1 MSFKDGEAV
10 AENEIKLNRFDLELW
25 NYFLENPEDF
35 KKLFSKN
42 LINKSDEF
50 IEGYRSYYSAYS
62 LWVDTKSYRDD
73 LPAWRTPWKNMKK
86 KKVMINDISQ

>member
-1 MSFKDGEAV
+1 MSFKDEEAL

-25 NYFLENPEDF
+25 NDFLENPEDF

-62 LWVDTKSYRDD
+62 LWIDTKSYRDD
-73 LPAWRTPWKNMKK
+73 LLAWRTPWKNIKK
-86 KKVMINDISQ
+86 RR

>member
-35 KKLFSKN
+35 KKLFIKN
-42 LINKSDEF
+42 LMNKSDES
-50 IEGYRSYYSAYS
+50 IEGYRSYYNTYS
-62 LWVDTKSYRDD
+62 LLVDTKSYRDD
-73 LPAWRTPWKNMKK
+73 LPSWRTPWKNIKK

>member
-1 MSFKDGEAV
+1 MSFKDGEKA
-10 AENEIKLNRFDLELW
+10 AEYEIKLNGFDLKIW
-25 NYFLENPEDF
+25 TDF

-62 LWVDTKSYRDD
+62 LWVDTKSYKDD
-73 LPAWRTPWKNMKK
+73 LPAWRTP
-86 KKVMINDISQ
+86 

>member
-10 AENEIKLNRFDLELW
+10 AENEIKLHRFDLELW
-25 NYFLENPEDF
+25 NDFLGNSEDL

-50 IEGYRSYYSAYS
+50 IEGYCSYYSAYS
-62 LWVDTKSYRDD
+62 LWVDNKSYRDD
-73 LPAWRTPWKNMKK
+73 LQAWRIPWKNMKK
-86 KKVMINDISQ
+86 RK

>member
-1 MSFKDGEAV
+1 MSFKDGEKS

-25 NYFLENPEDF
+25 NKFLKNPEDF

-42 LINKSDEF
+42 LVNKSDEF
-50 IEGYRSYYSAYS
+50 IEGYRSYYSVYS

-73 LPAWRTPWKNMKK
+73 LPSWRTPWKNIKK
-86 KKVMINDISQ
+86 KDSNN